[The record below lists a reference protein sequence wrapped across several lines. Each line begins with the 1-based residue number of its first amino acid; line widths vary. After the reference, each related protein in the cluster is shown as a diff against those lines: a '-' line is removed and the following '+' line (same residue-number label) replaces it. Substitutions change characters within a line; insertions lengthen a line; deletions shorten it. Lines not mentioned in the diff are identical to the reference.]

1 MTKLAFELD
10 DFAEA
15 EFYNIVDYYKQFDRS
30 LSSDFI
36 QEFDRAIQRLLDFPK
51 AGSPYLHGTKRII
64 LRRFPYA
71 IVYKIYRN
79 EVIVAHA
86 VMHMRR
92 KSDYWK
98 ERLK

>member
-1 MTKLAFELD
+1 MTRLAFELD
-10 DFAEA
+10 NYAEA
-15 EFYNIVDYYKQFDRS
+15 EFYNIVDYYKQFDHS

-36 QEFDRAIQRLLDFPK
+36 QEFDWIVQRLLDFPQT
-51 AGSPYLHGTKRII
+51 GSPYLHGTKRII

-86 VMHMRR
+86 VMHMSR
-92 KSDYWK
+92 KPDYWK